1 MTFCKNTQHVGFK
14 TQRIKPNLETLDF
27 CVKKKTKQKAE
38 KPHDLK
44 RPKERQHEGNTAKTE

>member
-1 MTFCKNTQHVGFK
+1 MGFK
-14 TQRIKPNLETLDF
+14 TQWIKPNLETLDF
-27 CVKKKTKQKAE
+27 CVKKKKTKQKAE